1 MSTMIPNADALVTY
15 IKQFTGST
23 NDAEIKQCI
32 FLAEMSMRNL
42 EIPALRTDPWT
53 TLGTCASD
61 GSLPIP
67 ADMLK
72 PILFFQQGTPNT
84 MPGSGTGPYI
94 VYDRIGERDMISQI
108 LIQNLYMNPVNIA
121 NVVRGQFA
129 EVGQSYN
136 FSPLTS
142 SGTVI
147 NMYYYKTWPLL
158 FSQETAPY
166 IASSTGTISAWS
178 GTDPY
183 TITITDLEDSS
194 VFGEG
199 EFITATAG
207 TGFLTNGLCYVTG
220 IVDANTI
227 TALSYGTNEPI
238 GGTITNIT
246 ITDPDV
252 QTNVVLQSWPEG
264 YIYGTLREYYLKRK
278 MADDAAVWSAKFEN
292 AWKIIEDQ
300 NSKGKWS
307 GGHNKMWSVWQPRQM
322 RRYATK

>member
-1 MSTMIPNADALVTY
+1 MSTMIPNADALVSY
-15 IKQFTGST
+15 VKQFTGST
-23 NDAEIKQCI
+23 SDEEIKQCI

-42 EIPALRTDPWT
+42 EIPALRTDPWVT
-53 TLGTCASD
+53 IGTCDAD
-61 GSLPIP
+61 GTLPIP
-67 ADMLK
+67 SDMLK

-84 MPGSGTGPYI
+84 SPGTGTGPYI

-108 LIQNLYMNPVNIA
+108 LIQNLYLNPVNIA

-142 SGTVI
+142 QGTQI

-158 FSQETAPY
+158 FSQETSPF
-166 IASSTGTISAWS
+166 IASGTGNIDAVS
-178 GTDPY
+178 GSGPWNL
-183 TITITDLEDSS
+183 TITVEDSS
-194 VFGEG
+194 EFGDG
-199 EFITATAG
+199 EILTATAG
-207 TGFLTNGLCYVTG
+207 TGTFNTGG
-220 IVDANTI
+220 IVTFSAIVDSTTI
-227 TALSYGTNEPI
+227 TATKV
-238 GGTITNIT
+238 GGSAPVTGS
-246 ITDPDV
+246 ITDIIVTNPTV
-252 QTNVVLQSWPEG
+252 STNVVLQSWPEG